1 VKKIALTLIAVSALG
16 LGACTK
22 STPANN
28 VVANDTNAMT
38 EAMNDMANTAVEA
51 SNAAANSAA
60 AATNAADAAAGAASN
75 AAATA
80 TNAAK

>member
-1 VKKIALTLIAVSALG
+1 VKKITLTLIAVSALG
-16 LGACTK
+16 LAACTK
-22 STPANN
+22 TTPANN
-28 VVANDTNAMT
+28 VVANDVNAMT

-51 SNAAANSAA
+51 SNTASNAAA
-60 AATNAADAAAGAASN
+60 AATNAADTAASAASN